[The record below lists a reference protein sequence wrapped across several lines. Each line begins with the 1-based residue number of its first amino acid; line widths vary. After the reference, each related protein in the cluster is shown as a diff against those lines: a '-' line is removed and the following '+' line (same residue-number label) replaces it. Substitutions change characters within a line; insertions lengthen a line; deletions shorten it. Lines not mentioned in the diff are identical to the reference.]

1 MKTFTVNGEN
11 QYINC
16 QIESDKKPIGSTA
29 QQINVLSNTPLLLA
43 TLCNPNT
50 GAPLLSD
57 NVKMT
62 ITGPDGTVYNQSACS
77 MQKTLTVGYSIKE
90 MTH

>member
-1 MKTFTVNGEN
+1 MKKTPNQTMKTFTVNGEN

-16 QIESDKKPIGSTA
+16 QIDSDEKPTGSTT

-62 ITGPDGTVYNQSACS
+62 ITAPDGTVYNQSANS
-77 MQKTLTVGYSIKE
+77 KY
-90 MTH
+90 